1 MHAGAEHTVWC
12 SFHTA
17 ACNHLATHRLVAF
30 VCLFFLFF
38 LFFWL
43 LLLLLL
49 WWWWWWWCSA
59 RARRCRAQCDVL
71 VIPQL
76 VTILS
81 HIFLSHFCACS
92 FSSSYS
98 SSCCCCCCNTAYFRI
113 FADPCKS
120 SKTIGA
126 KKSVNAD
133 VFCASEAQNHGIYHD
148 FCIWK
153 EKSRHFQ
160 CFCASA

>member
-1 MHAGAEHTVWC
+1 M
-12 SFHTA
+12 
-17 ACNHLATHRLVAF
+17 
-30 VCLFFLFF
+30 LFM
-38 LFFWL
+38 
-43 LLLLLL
+43 
-49 WWWWWWWCSA
+49 CPA
-59 RARRCRAQCDVL
+59 RVRRCRAQCDVL

-113 FADPCKS
+113 FPDPYKS

-126 KKSVNAD
+126 KNTVNAD

-148 FCIWK
+148 FCWYLRSFHHVARCSFFIRNGQK
-153 EKSRHFQ
+153 HCILRCV
-160 CFCASA
+160 CFPSAANNRQKNV